1 MKEIQK
7 RGQNDVEAIQKVPIV
22 LTVQAAAV
30 VTMTAQDV
38 KIEKDDVVSPSL
50 RNIVNLLIVVVQNV
64 AVEVQV
70 VNEKERRKV
79 LLQSD
84 ATIRKR
90 QSIKSLPK

>member
-7 RGQNDVEAIQKVPIV
+7 RGQNDVEAIQKVAIV

-30 VTMTAQDV
+30 VMMTAQDV
-38 KIEKDDVVSPSL
+38 KIEKDDVVPPSL
-50 RNIVNLLIVVVQNV
+50 RNIVNLLIVVIQNV